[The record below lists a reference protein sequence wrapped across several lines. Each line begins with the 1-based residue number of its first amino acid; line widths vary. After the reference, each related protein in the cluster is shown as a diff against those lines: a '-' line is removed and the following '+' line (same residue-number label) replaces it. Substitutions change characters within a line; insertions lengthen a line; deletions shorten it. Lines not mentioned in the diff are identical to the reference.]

1 MTGPAQSS
9 SSGNRGSSQPQQQQ
23 PQQQQTRGGRGSGRS
38 KNTSSGSGGGGHQL
52 NSSNSNCSSSNLAET
67 STQQPPSKRSQ
78 RGKRGHRGQKQGKC
92 RQMPLLIVRSSNAFS
107 PAEDLSGIPHNMGY
121 FNPNEVAIPPPLPP
135 HSGSYASTLAQ
146 QMQHLR
152 IGSSSSSSSSK
163 QQQQQQP
170 NCSIMDQLNRG
181 VQVEHLSLPPGIT
194 LTKVDPAKSE
204 QLRQKSESIRKLS
217 KPLAEQ
223 QQQQLQ
229 HQQQVV
235 HTLQQ
240 PAHLMG
246 SYYAGNAGLMDTAG
260 IGGGGVIMV
269 EANPRSNR
277 NCQQLPVA
285 VSNSNVAA
293 AAAAATA
300 SGKSSR
306 RRRRNRGK
314 SGGNGGG
321 GGGSSSAKRS
331 GGTDGQ
337 QTQLSSVPIMEASAG
352 GNIITL
358 RNPMFHQGGGGVGVN
373 NGPLPSSAS
382 MLSNPNPIPPGKR
395 QYRHRN
401 YPWITSFFFS
411 LFLASSCLWSWF
423 APCRTDANGSAGRN
437 Y

>member
-1 MTGPAQSS
+1 
-9 SSGNRGSSQPQQQQ
+9 
-23 PQQQQTRGGRGSGRS
+23 
-38 KNTSSGSGGGGHQL
+38 
-52 NSSNSNCSSSNLAET
+52 
-67 STQQPPSKRSQ
+67 
-78 RGKRGHRGQKQGKC
+78 
-92 RQMPLLIVRSSNAFS
+92 MPFS
-107 PAEDLSGIPHNMGY
+107 IEDLSGIPHNMGY
-121 FNPNEVAIPPPLPP
+121 FNPNEVAIPPPPLPP

-146 QMQHLR
+146 QMQNLR
-152 IGSSSSSSSSK
+152 IGSSSSSTK
-163 QQQQQQP
+163 QQQQQQQP

-229 HQQQVV
+229 QQQQVV

-246 SYYAGNAGLMDTAG
+246 SYYAGNAGLVDTA
-260 IGGGGVIMV
+260 GGGVIMV

-285 VSNSNVAA
+285 PPPSNNNVAA

-314 SGGNGGG
+314 SGGNGA
-321 GGGSSSAKRS
+321 GGGSSSAKRG
-331 GGTDGQ
+331 GGTDTQ
-337 QTQLSSVPIMEASAG
+337 QTQLSTVPIMEASAG

-358 RNPMFHQGGGGVGVN
+358 RNPMFHQGGVN
-373 NGPLPSSAS
+373 NGPVASS
-382 MLSNPNPIPPGKR
+382 MVPNPNPIPPGKKH
-395 QYRHRN
+395 QFKKSKLISN
-401 YPWITSFFFS
+401 QLS
-411 LFLASSCLWSWF
+411 LVCSSSLWCWLAT
-423 APCRTDANGSAGRN
+423 CRTNADGPASRN
-437 Y
+437 H